1 MRALALVLLSLAF
14 TACDPAYGVWRHAY
28 VGTVPDPARVRAIVQ
43 NTPGVDSV
51 AYRHHKGGF
60 PTMEEF
66 YFDYRGGSK
75 VRGELM
81 FMIDSRKRFRYSQS
95 LISLLEPPPQAY
107 VDATLPVM
115 KRIELRLEREPG
127 LSGLQS
133 SVTQDCVRVVCP

>member
-1 MRALALVLLSLAF
+1 
-14 TACDPAYGVWRHAY
+14 
-28 VGTVPDPARVRAIVQ
+28 
-43 NTPGVDSV
+43 
-51 AYRHHKGGF
+51 
-60 PTMEEF
+60 MEEF

-95 LISLLEPPPQAY
+95 LISLLEPPPQEY

>member
-1 MRALALVLLSLAF
+1 MRSLALMLLSVAF

-51 AYRHHKGGF
+51 NYRHHKGGF

-66 YFDYRGGSK
+66 YFDYSGGSK
-75 VRGELM
+75 VHGELV

-95 LISLLEPPPQAY
+95 LISLLEPPPQEY

-127 LSGLQS
+127 LSDLQS
-133 SVTQDCVRVVCP
+133 LVTQDCVRVVCP